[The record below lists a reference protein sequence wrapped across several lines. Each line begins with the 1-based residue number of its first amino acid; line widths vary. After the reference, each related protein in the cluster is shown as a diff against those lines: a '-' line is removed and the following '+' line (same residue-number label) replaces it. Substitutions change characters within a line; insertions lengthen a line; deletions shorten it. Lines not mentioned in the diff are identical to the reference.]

1 MTTEASL
8 YEIAKQISRLAD
20 VLEFAHGKE
29 TILSPNPYQPFI
41 DGMRDDASPA
51 DFIVEHY
58 GETRAAAD
66 EIVRNCSPQ
75 EFDPD
80 MEILRGKEIGA
91 ASSRR

>member
-1 MTTEASL
+1 
-8 YEIAKQISRLAD
+8 
-20 VLEFAHGKE
+20 
-29 TILSPNPYQPFI
+29 
-41 DGMRDDASPA
+41 MRDDASPA